1 MTKIV
6 TYSETIAKIYIN
18 SCNCISF
25 TRVKGKYTLNL
36 K

>member
-1 MTKIV
+1 MSKIV

-18 SCNCISF
+18 SYNCYYFNKI
-25 TRVKGKYTLNL
+25 KNKYTLYL

>member
-6 TYSETIAKIYIN
+6 TYSETTAKTYIN
-18 SCNCISF
+18 SGNCVSF
-25 TRVKGKYTLNL
+25 TRIKGKYTIYL